1 MRRRAALAVLAATAA
16 AAAAGLASAG
26 TAAAADPILPLSE
39 VRPGMVGQARTVVR
53 GTEIVTFPVTVI
65 DVQQTSDAPGGALVI
80 VRAEGPLIEQTGG
93 VAEGMSGSPVY
104 VTGADGVA
112 RVMGA
117 IAYGSGDQAN
127 VIVGVT
133 PIEQMID
140 SSSGQRANARG
151 TAPAAGAAKPLRL
164 VRDRAAARTAE
175 RRDPGARALFPLE
188 RWTIAGASRP
198 LVGALS
204 AELARSGVRLTS
216 IGPRTLRPAVPLVPG
231 ASMTALLAGGD
242 LVLGAVGTVTYVDGP
257 TVLGFGHP
265 FTGAGAAR
273 FLMGDGYVFQ
283 TIAAPI
289 TGTSYKLAEPGT
301 LQGMIVGDRLDGVT
315 GRVGPV
321 EGIAGT
327 ATAENVSRGT
337 TSTVRTTIA
346 PDDRTAP
353 IMAALLQDEP
363 AIRASD
369 GLARGTMSLRVS
381 IESPALKQPFVYR
394 NRYAAEGD
402 VITLASGSA
411 ARIASIM
418 LQNGVRRVPITGITV
433 TERLEN
439 RVRAARI
446 VGARIAPRR
455 VAAGG
460 RAVLFLRIQPWR
472 AAQRT
477 IRVPVRIP
485 VTLFPG
491 RTAIRVVPNSEGG
504 FDPLPADL
512 TQQLGLGGGLPA
524 RRAAV
529 RAADR
534 FAARQSGTPLQR
546 VVRALGRATDDR
558 NDAVRLIGAD
568 DDDTDPTV
576 GTTAEVPWVIYAG
589 RATARVIVR

>member
-1 MRRRAALAVLAATAA
+1 
-16 AAAAGLASAG
+16 
-26 TAAAADPILPLSE
+26 
-39 VRPGMVGQARTVVR
+39 
-53 GTEIVTFPVTVI
+53 
-65 DVQQTSDAPGGALVI
+65 
-80 VRAEGPLIEQTGG
+80 
-93 VAEGMSGSPVY
+93 
-104 VTGADGVA
+104 
-112 RVMGA
+112 
-117 IAYGSGDQAN
+117 
-127 VIVGVT
+127 
-133 PIEQMID
+133 
-140 SSSGQRANARG
+140 
-151 TAPAAGAAKPLRL
+151 
-164 VRDRAAARTAE
+164 
-175 RRDPGARALFPLE
+175 
-188 RWTIAGASRP
+188 
-198 LVGALS
+198 
-204 AELARSGVRLTS
+204 
-216 IGPRTLRPAVPLVPG
+216 
-231 ASMTALLAGGD
+231 MTALLAGGD

-301 LQGMIVGDRLDGVT
+301 LQGMVVNDRTDGVT
-315 GRVGPV
+315 GRIGPV

-327 ATAENVSRGT
+327 ATALNASRGT

-363 AIRASD
+363 AIRATD

-381 IESPALKQPFVYR
+381 IESPALRRPFVYR
-394 NRYAAEGD
+394 NVYAAEGD
-402 VITLASGSA
+402 VVTLASGAA

-433 TERLEN
+433 TERLER

-485 VTLFPG
+485 GGLFPG
-491 RTAIRVVPNSEGG
+491 RTAIRIVPNAEGG

-512 TQQLGLGGGLPA
+512 TQQLGLGGGLAA
-524 RRAAV
+524 RTAAV
-529 RAADR
+529 RTADR
-534 FAARQSGTPLQR
+534 FAAHQSGTPLQR
-546 VVRALGRATDDR
+546 VLRALDRATDDR

-568 DDDTDPTV
+568 EDDTDPAAGTV
-576 GTTAEVPWVIYAG
+576 AGVPWVVYAG

>member
-1 MRRRAALAVLAATAA
+1 
-16 AAAAGLASAG
+16 
-26 TAAAADPILPLSE
+26 
-39 VRPGMVGQARTVVR
+39 MVGQARTVVR
-53 GTEIVTFPVTVI
+53 GTDIVTFPVTVL
-65 DVQQTSDAPGGALVI
+65 DVQHSSDAPGGALI
-80 VRAEGPLIEQTGG
+80 LVRAEGPLIDATGG

-117 IAYGSGDQAN
+117 VAYGSGDQAN

-140 SSSGQRANARG
+140 SDAGLRANERV
-151 TAPAAGAAKPLRL
+151 PAAGPAKPLRL
-164 VRDRAAARTAE
+164 VRDRAAARAAE
-175 RRDPGARALFPLE
+175 RRDPGRRALYPLE

-198 LVGALS
+198 LVGPLS
-204 AELARSGVRLTS
+204 AELARSGVRLDS
-216 IGPRTLRPAVPLVPG
+216 IGPRTMRPPVPLVPG
-231 ASMTALLAGGD
+231 ASVTALLSGGD

-265 FTGAGAAR
+265 FTGAGPTR
-273 FLMGDGYVFQ
+273 FLMGDAYVFQ

-289 TGTSYKLAEPGT
+289 TGSSYKLAEPGN
-301 LQGMIVGDRLDGVT
+301 LQGMIVGDRTDGIT
-315 GRVGPV
+315 GRLGPV

-327 ATAENVSRGT
+327 ATAQNVSRGT

-353 IMAALLQDEP
+353 IIAALLQDEP
-363 AIRASD
+363 AIRTTD
-369 GLARGTMSLRVS
+369 GLARGTMSLRVR
-381 IESPALKQPFVYR
+381 IESPALKTPFVYR
-394 NRYAAEGD
+394 NLYAAEGD
-402 VITLASGSA
+402 VVTLASGTA

-418 LQNGVRRVPITGITV
+418 LQNGVKRLPISAITID
-433 TERLEN
+433 ERLETT
-439 RVRAARI
+439 VRAARI

-485 VTLFPG
+485 GTLFPG
-491 RTAIRVVPNSEGG
+491 RAAIRIVPKSSGG
-504 FDPLPADL
+504 FDSLPADL

-529 RAADR
+529 MAAGR
-534 FAARQSGTPLQR
+534 FAARQSGTPTQR
-546 VVRALGRATDDR
+546 VVRALRRATDDR
-558 NDAVRLIGAD
+558 NDAVRLLGAD
-568 DDDTDPTV
+568 EDDTDPTA
-576 GTTAEVPWVIYAG
+576 GTTAGVPWVIYGG

>member
-1 MRRRAALAVLAATAA
+1 VRRRAALAAVAAGAAALATA
-16 AAAAGLASAG
+16 GPAS
-26 TAAAADPILPLSE
+26 AADPILPLSQ
-39 VRPGMVGQARTVVR
+39 VQPGMVGEARTVVR
-53 GTEIVTFPVTVI
+53 GTDIVTFPVTVL
-65 DVQQTSDAPGGALVI
+65 DVQFTSDAPGGALI
-80 VRAEGPLIEQTGG
+80 LARAEGPLIEQTGG

-104 VTGADGVA
+104 VTGSDGVA
-112 RVMGA
+112 RVIGA
-117 IAYGSGDQAN
+117 VAYGAGDQAN

-140 SSSGQRANARG
+140 SSAGQRANALAVSTG
-151 TAPAAGAAKPLRL
+151 PARPVRV
-164 VRDRAAARTAE
+164 VRDRAAAAAAE
-175 RRDPGARALFPLE
+175 RRHPAGRALYPLE

-198 LVGALS
+198 LVGPLS

-216 IGPRTLRPAVPLVPG
+216 IGPRTIRPPVTLVPG
-231 ASMTALLAGGD
+231 ASITALLAGGD
-242 LVLGAVGTVTYVDGP
+242 LVLGAVGTVTYVDGT

-265 FTGAGAAR
+265 FTGAGPAR

-289 TGTSYKLAEPGT
+289 TGSSYKLAEPGT
-301 LQGMIVGDRLDGVT
+301 LQGMITGDRADGVT
-315 GRVGPV
+315 GRLGPV
-321 EGIAGT
+321 EGIAGV
-327 ATAENVSRGT
+327 ATARNVARGT
-337 TSTVRTTIA
+337 TSTVRATIA

-353 IMAALLQDEP
+353 IVAALLQDEP
-363 AIRASD
+363 AIRATD
-369 GLARGTMSLRVS
+369 GLARGTMSLRVR
-381 IESPALKQPFVYR
+381 IESPALKRPFVYR
-394 NRYAAEGD
+394 NVYAAEGD
-402 VITLASGSA
+402 VVTLASGAA

-418 LQNGVRRVPITGITV
+418 LQNGVRRVPITGITID
-433 TERLEN
+433 ERLET

-446 VGARIAPRR
+446 VRARIAPRR

-485 VTLFPG
+485 DTLFPG
-491 RTAIRVVPNSEGG
+491 RAAIRVIPESSGG

-529 RAADR
+529 AAADR

-546 VVRALGRATDDR
+546 VLRALRRATDDR
-558 NDAVRLIGAD
+558 NDAVRLVGAD

-576 GTTAEVPWVIYAG
+576 GTTAGVPWVIYGG

>member
-1 MRRRAALAVLAATAA
+1 VRRRAALAALAATAA
-16 AAAAGLASAG
+16 AASAGLASAG

-65 DVQQTSDAPGGALVI
+65 DVQQTADAPGGALVI

-104 VTGADGVA
+104 VTGTDGVS

-140 SSSGQRANARG
+140 SSSGQRANAR
-151 TAPAAGAAKPLRL
+151 AHAVAAGAAKPVRL

-175 RRDPGARALFPLE
+175 RRHPAARALYPLE

-198 LVGALS
+198 LVGALQ
-204 AELARSGVRLTS
+204 AELTRSGVRLTS

-273 FLMGDGYVFQ
+273 LLMGDGYVFQ

-301 LQGMIVGDRLDGVT
+301 LQGMIVGDRIDGVT

-327 ATAENVSRGT
+327 ATAENVARGT

-363 AIRASD
+363 AIRATD

-381 IESPALKQPFVYR
+381 IESPALKRPFVYR
-394 NRYAAEGD
+394 NLYAAEGD
-402 VITLASGSA
+402 VITLASGAA

-485 VTLFPG
+485 GDLFPG
-491 RTAIRVVPNSEGG
+491 RTAIRIVPNAEGG

-512 TQQLGLGGGLPA
+512 TQQLGLGGGLAA
-524 RRAAV
+524 RNAAV

-568 DDDTDPTV
+568 EDDTDPTA
-576 GTTAEVPWVIYAG
+576 GRMAEVPWVIYAG

>member
-1 MRRRAALAVLAATAA
+1 MRRRTALTALAATVAA
-16 AAAAGLASAG
+16 TAGLATAG
-26 TAAAADPILPLSE
+26 TAAAADPILPLSQ
-39 VRPGMVGQARTVVR
+39 VQPGMVGQARTVVR
-53 GTEIVTFPVTVI
+53 GTDIVTFPVTVI
-65 DVQQTSDAPGGALVI
+65 DVQQTSDAPGGALVL

-117 IAYGSGDQAN
+117 VAYGSGDQAN

-140 SSSGQRANARG
+140 SSAGLRANERVPSSG
-151 TAPAAGAAKPLRL
+151 PAKPLRV
-164 VRDRAAARTAE
+164 VRNRAAARASE
-175 RRDPGARALFPLE
+175 RRDPEHRALYPLE

-198 LVGALS
+198 LVGPLS

-216 IGPRTLRPAVPLVPG
+216 IGPRTIRPAVPLVPG
-231 ASMTALLAGGD
+231 ASLTALLSGGD

-265 FTGAGAAR
+265 FTGAGPAR

-289 TGTSYKLAEPGT
+289 TGSSYKLAEPGT
-301 LQGMIVGDRLDGVT
+301 LQGMIVNDRTDGVT
-315 GRVGPV
+315 GRLGPV
-321 EGIAGT
+321 EGISGT

-353 IMAALLQDEP
+353 ILAALLQDEP
-363 AIRASD
+363 AIRATD
-369 GLARGTMSLRVS
+369 GLARGTMSLRVK
-381 IESPALKQPFVYR
+381 IESPALKRPFVYR
-394 NRYAAEGD
+394 NVYAAEGD
-402 VITLASGSA
+402 VVTLASGTA
-411 ARIASIM
+411 ARIASIL
-418 LQNGVRRVPITGITV
+418 LQNGVRRVPITAITIDEHLD
-433 TERLEN
+433 TK
-439 RVRAARI
+439 VRAARI

-472 AAQRT
+472 AAPRT
-477 IRVPVRIP
+477 IRVRVRIP
-485 VTLFPG
+485 EELFPG
-491 RTAIRVVPNSEGG
+491 RAAIRVIPKSTGG
-504 FDPLPADL
+504 FDSLPADL

-524 RRAAV
+524 RNAAV
-529 RAADR
+529 AAANR

-558 NDAVRLIGAD
+558 NDAVRLVGVD

-576 GTTAEVPWVIYAG
+576 GTTAGVPWVIYGG

>member
-1 MRRRAALAVLAATAA
+1 MRRRTALAAAAAAA
-16 AAAAGLASAG
+16 AAAAGLATAG
-26 TAAAADPILPLSE
+26 TAAAADPILPLSQ
-39 VRPGMVGQARTVVR
+39 VQPGMVGQARTVVR
-53 GTEIVTFPVTVI
+53 GTDIVTFPVTVI
-65 DVQQTSDAPGGALVI
+65 DVQHTSDAPGGALVL
-80 VRAEGPLIEQTGG
+80 VRAEGPLIDQTGG

-140 SSSGQRANARG
+140 SSAGSRANERVPSAGPAR
-151 TAPAAGAAKPLRL
+151 PLRI
-164 VRDRAAARTAE
+164 VRDRAAARASQ
-175 RRDPGARALFPLE
+175 RRDPGRRALYPLE

-198 LVGALS
+198 LVGPLS
-204 AELARSGVRLTS
+204 TELARSGVRLTS
-216 IGPRTLRPAVPLVPG
+216 IGPRTIRPPVPLVPG
-231 ASMTALLAGGD
+231 ASLTALLSGGD
-242 LVLGAVGTVTYVDGP
+242 LVLGAVGTVTYVNGS

-265 FTGAGAAR
+265 FTGAGPSR

-289 TGTSYKLAEPGT
+289 TGSSYKLAEPGT
-301 LQGMIVGDRLDGVT
+301 LQGMIVGDRTDGVT
-315 GRVGPV
+315 GRLGPV

-327 ATAENVSRGT
+327 ATAENASRGT
-337 TSTVRTTIA
+337 SSTVNTTIA

-353 IMAALLQDEP
+353 IIAALLQDEP
-363 AIRASD
+363 AIRATD
-369 GLARGTMSLRVS
+369 GLARGTMSLRVQV
-381 IESPALKQPFVYR
+381 ESPALKRPFIYR
-394 NRYAAEGD
+394 NLYAAEGD
-402 VITLASGSA
+402 VVTLASGAA
-411 ARIASIM
+411 ARVASIM
-418 LQNGVRRVPITGITV
+418 LQNGVRRVPISAITID
-433 TERLEN
+433 ERLETA
-439 RVRAARI
+439 VRAARI
-446 VGARIAPRR
+446 VRARIAPRR

-485 VTLFPG
+485 DTLFPG
-491 RTAIRVVPNSEGG
+491 RAAIRVIPNSQGG
-504 FDPLPADL
+504 FDSLPADL

-529 RAADR
+529 VAADR

-546 VVRALGRATDDR
+546 VIRALRRATDDR
-558 NDAVRLIGAD
+558 NDAVRLVSVD
-568 DDDTDPTV
+568 DDDSDPTV
-576 GTTAEVPWVIYAG
+576 GTTAVVPWVIYGG